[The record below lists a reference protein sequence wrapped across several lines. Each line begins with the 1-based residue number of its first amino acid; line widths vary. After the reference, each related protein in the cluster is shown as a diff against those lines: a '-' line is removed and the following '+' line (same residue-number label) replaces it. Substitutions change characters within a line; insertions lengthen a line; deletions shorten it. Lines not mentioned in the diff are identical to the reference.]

1 MKIGC
6 FFFVLLWT
14 VVAVTLT
21 LCGVGAFAQW
31 PVTAWPWHW
40 SCLCILYWYLAL
52 TVALFFIL
60 FVLKFLVAWQKEKV
74 INSYVPEQRD
84 FIRRMMDKE

>member
-6 FFFVLLWT
+6 FFFVLLWS

-31 PVTAWPWHW
+31 PITAWPWHW
-40 SCLCILYWYLAL
+40 SCLCILYWDLIL
-52 TVALFFIL
+52 TVALIFL
-60 FVLKFLVAWQKEKV
+60 FAFLKFLVAWRKERL
-74 INSYVPEQRD
+74 INSYAPEQRE
-84 FIRRMMDKE
+84 FIRRMMDK